1 MPILSMALLV
11 AFALAFLS
19 GPSAFLLLWLTYK
32 RTKEA
37 SLRSMA
43 FCILGLCLILLG
55 NAASFVMADVLRKWD
70 PRIGFLLMNEV
81 FISAVMMGSFLSIFA
96 HEVTRTSIGRR
107 RTSLFWAFS
116 ILFFFLVLSL
126 PIFLGGPG
134 QVNLDHG
141 YLASSLYVTICQAY
155 STGVIVRNR
164 RRLPPPFGGFLP
176 TFASLLLGI
185 GFFSLA
191 NDFFHFGRLLRG
203 HDLSF
208 SPIFFLLIN
217 LFVIVTCAKELLSPK
232 GGSKDAVGAPD
243 FGLTAREREIIPLI
257 VEGLTN
263 EEIAERLFISPHTV
277 KNHVTGIFRK
287 AGVASRFELLKLL
300 SSSPS

>member
-1 MPILSMALLV
+1 MLSMAILV

-32 RTKEA
+32 RTQEA

-55 NAASFVMADVLRKWD
+55 NAASFVMANVLRKWD

-81 FISAVMMGSFLSIFA
+81 FISAVMMGTFLAIFA
-96 HEVTRTSIGRR
+96 HEVTRTSIGTRR
-107 RTSLFWAFS
+107 KSLFWAFS
-116 ILFFFLVLSL
+116 VLFFFLVLSL
-126 PIFLGGPG
+126 PIFLSGPG

-141 YLASSLYVTICQAY
+141 YLASSLYVTICLAY

-164 RRLPPPFGGFLP
+164 RRLSPPFRGFLP
-176 TFASLLLGI
+176 IFDSILLGI
-185 GFFSLA
+185 SFFSLA

-203 HDLSF
+203 PDVPF

-217 LFVIVTCAKELLSPK
+217 GFIVVTCARELLSPK
-232 GGSKDAVGAPD
+232 GGSKDAVESGALD

-257 VEGLTN
+257 VEGLSN
-263 EEIAERLFISPHTV
+263 EEIAEKLFISRIRSRTISPASSA
-277 KNHVTGIFRK
+277 RQ
-287 AGVASRFELLKLL
+287 ASRAA
-300 SSSPS
+300 SSF